1 MPKNGRLSAKEFDNI
16 HFLHDRGLEISE
28 IMRITGRSEDTI
40 RLSLKV
46 ETFDGY
52 LEQNKKTREARIQR
66 ESKNDLDDR
75 KKIIEENDMNDLV
88 EYLQA
93 ALNIA
98 IRLKV
103 RRSPEKDDEEYL
115 KSIQGHLD
123 LLTNQWQELWDNALS
138 SDVIN
143 FFIDMGTA
151 ILKAVDDFGLFKT
164 AAIAAVGALTF
175 KAKGGGR
182 AKKLSK

>member
-28 IMRITGRSEDTI
+28 IMRITGRSDDTI
-40 RLSLKV
+40 RRVLKV

-52 LEQNKKTREARIQR
+52 IEQNKTIREARIQH

-75 KKIIEENDMNDLV
+75 KRIIEENDMNDLV
-88 EYLQA
+88 SFLQS

-103 RRSPEKDDEEYL
+103 RRSPEKDDDKYL
-115 KSIQGHLD
+115 QSIYEAFGRE
-123 LLTNQWQELWDNALS
+123 NVE
-138 SDVIN
+138 VI
-143 FFIDMGTA
+143 
-151 ILKAVDDFGLFKT
+151 
-164 AAIAAVGALTF
+164 
-175 KAKGGGR
+175 
-182 AKKLSK
+182 S